1 MGVEG
6 SYLDPKKVVAEGF
19 PIPKYVTNVRA
30 FLGLTKYYKKIIL
43 GYAKI
48 TKPLFGLIKKDYK
61 FLWIPICQGAFVT
74 LKKRR
79 MASPMLTRPN
89 FSKPFILD
97 VD

>member
-1 MGVEG
+1 VEG
-6 SYLDPKKVVAEGF
+6 SYLDPKKVDTKGF

-61 FLWIPICQGAFVT
+61 FLWIPIC
-74 LKKRR
+74 
-79 MASPMLTRPN
+79 
-89 FSKPFILD
+89 
-97 VD
+97 